1 MASAPQSNKVKIA
14 KRVIEVFEYFD
25 GDHRSATVM
34 DIARRYGRPQSSTS
48 ELLSSLVEL
57 GFLYKNTRA
66 RSYSLTPRVA
76 ILGAAAQP
84 RLLCSGGLVSQM
96 ERLAR
101 NTGCGVAL
109 IGMVG
114 VQAQMYRWVA
124 GSGWAGKPL
133 AAGSSEPLAVS
144 VAGMLLLSTQ
154 TADVCSGMLRRLNAE
169 AGAERKFNH
178 CEALEQV
185 RLFGRQGWAA
195 GASGFDADA
204 DMVGLLLPHD
214 DGERPLV
221 LALLHDRAGAPD
233 ANVLLSE
240 MRAVV
245 AECLDIAP
253 QADGM
258 DERPL
263 LKVVRN

>member
-1 MASAPQSNKVKIA
+1 MAHTPQPNKVKIA

-34 DIARRYGRPQSSTS
+34 DIARSYGRPQSSTS

-76 ILGAAAQP
+76 ILGMAAQP
-84 RLLCSGGLVSQM
+84 RLLRNGDLLAQM

-101 NTGCGVAL
+101 NAGCGVAL

-114 VQAQMYRWVA
+114 VQAQIYHWVA
-124 GSGWAGKPL
+124 NATWAGASL
-133 AAGSSEPLAVS
+133 AAGSSKS
-144 VAGMLLLSTQ
+144 MVASAAGRLLLSTQ
-154 TADVCSGMLRRLNAE
+154 APDVCSGMLRRLNAE
-169 AGAERKFNH
+169 AGADEKFQH

-185 RLFGRQGWAA
+185 RVVGRQGWAD
-195 GASGFDADA
+195 GPSGFDGTA
-204 DMVGLLLPHD
+204 DMTALLLPREH
-214 DGERPLV
+214 GERPLV
-221 LALLHDRAGAPD
+221 LALLHDRASAVD
-233 ANVLLSE
+233 STALLSE

-245 AECLDIAP
+245 AQCLDMAP
-253 QADGM
+253 NADNA

-263 LKVVRN
+263 LKVVGR

>member
-1 MASAPQSNKVKIA
+1 MASAPQVNKVKIA

-25 GDHRSATVM
+25 VDHRSATVM

-76 ILGAAAQP
+76 VLGAAAQP
-84 RLLCSGGLVSQM
+84 RLFNGGLLPQM

-101 NTGCGVAL
+101 NTGCSVAL

-114 VQAQMYRWVA
+114 VQAQIFRWVA
-124 GSGWAGKPL
+124 STTWTGKAL
-133 AAGSSEPLAVS
+133 SAGSSEPMSAGM
-144 VAGMLLLSTQ
+144 AGMLLLSTQ
-154 TADVCSGMLRRLNAE
+154 APDVCSRMLRRLNAE
-169 AGAERKFNH
+169 AGAEQKFSH

-195 GASGFDADA
+195 GASGFDANA
-204 DMVGLLLPHD
+204 DMVGLLLPHE
-214 DGERPLV
+214 DGGRPLV
-221 LALLHDRAGAPD
+221 LALLHDRAGGAD
-233 ANVLLSE
+233 ANVLFSE

-245 AECLDIAP
+245 AECLDVAP
-253 QADGM
+253 DM
-258 DERPL
+258 DRLGDRPL
-263 LKVVRN
+263 LKAVGR